1 MRVVKL
7 ILLLL
12 VFNTVGRTQT
22 TTAEN
27 DTTSNPK
34 ALDSVTIISYLKQNI
49 IQSLPATMGTYIFSG
64 KKTEDDR
71 QEGFTVFTFNSRGVL
86 TPLRQTFI
94 FSKC

>member
-34 ALDSVTIISYLKQNI
+34 ALDIVTIISYLKQNI

-64 KKTEDDR
+64 KKLKTTDKR
-71 QEGFTVFTFNSRGVL
+71 ALLS
-86 TPLRQTFI
+86 LRSI
-94 FSKC
+94 VAEY